1 MWFIFVR
8 GHCPWGVEALFLATL
23 SEYHHQFSYAIC
35 GIYGP
40 IYIAGPWPCCQWTES
55 FSPRQLTH
63 TAHTRASPK
72 LTNQTLFFQQFYLMK
87 THDSRYMRYI
97 SLGSIECQ
105 TKWRYWIHL
114 NMHWGYITSPSFIAY
129 SSIAIESTRTIR
141 RRMHPQRRTDNAST
155 LLISIFVFGVLSS
168 FWTHSWCCTA
178 RPKPVAVALRES
190 PNFSQFWLR

>member
-8 GHCPWGVEALFLATL
+8 GHCPWGAEALFLATL

-40 IYIAGPWPCCQWTES
+40 IYIACPWPCCQWTES

-63 TAHTRASPK
+63 TAHTRAAPK

-87 THDSRYMRYI
+87 THDRRYMRYI
-97 SLGSIECQ
+97 SFGSIECQ

-114 NMHWGYITSPSFIAY
+114 NMHWVHHIALIHSTAASPSNPPGPFGDGCILKGG
-129 SSIAIESTRTIR
+129 RTTHQLCSFPFSFSECS
-141 RRMHPQRRTDNAST
+141 HPFGLTPDAVQRDLN
-155 LLISIFVFGVLSS
+155 L
-168 FWTHSWCCTA
+168 
-178 RPKPVAVALRES
+178 
-190 PNFSQFWLR
+190 